1 MSKKVKIILT
11 VVVVIVV
18 IGVIGNSVNN
28 NNTTKVEV
36 SKQEDKGPAY
46 TVTDV
51 TVEKDTFAIKVKGVL
66 KNNTDKKKDY
76 IQITFNV
83 KDKAGNKVGKAW
95 TNVTDLGAGETWAFN
110 AHYVG
115 SEKDVEIDLENPVV
129 EGF

>member
-18 IGVIGNSVNN
+18 IGIIGNSVNN

-36 SKQEDKGPAY
+36 SKQEGKGPTY

-51 TVEKDTFAIKVKGVL
+51 TVEKDAFTTKVKGVL

-83 KDKAGNKVGKAW
+83 KDKAGNKVGTAFD
-95 TNVTDLGAGETWAFN
+95 NVSALGPGETWAFN
-110 AHYVG
+110 AHYLG